1 MKRADPMFGPDGIAY
16 VYLCYGIDPVEVIAG
31 PRISVDYAG
40 EDAKS
45 PYRFVAGSLGGAAGW
60 VNTSPCAGPL
70 SLPLSA
76 LKPLPSRGC
85 SASSIISGLK
95 YRRNIG
101 RINALFTQA
110 RRHRRRDTEDHSG
123 IRDCEPSAR
132 IKHKLQPPAPS

>member
-31 PRISVDYAG
+31 PRISADYAG

-60 VNTSPCAGPL
+60 VNTSPCADPL

-95 YRRNIG
+95 YRKDKRPFHPSPTAADCGILK
-101 RINALFTQA
+101 ITQESVTA
-110 RRHRRRDTEDHSG
+110 NQVPG
-123 IRDCEPSAR
+123 
-132 IKHKLQPPAPS
+132 